1 MDNRLQGGNHMN
13 ILEVIAENKIREAIE
28 KGELDALP
36 CKGKPLKLDDL
47 SHVPEELRAGYTLL
61 KNAGVLPEELQL
73 RKEIVSMQK
82 LIDCCHQEDERDLL
96 IKKLTQK
103 ILRFDLLMDNR
114 KVNSTLS
121 HYKNKIY
128 RKFGGY

>member
-1 MDNRLQGGNHMN
+1 MN
-13 ILEVIAENKIREAIE
+13 ILGVIAENKIREAIE
-28 KGELDALP
+28 RGELDNLP

-47 SHVPEELRAGYTLL
+47 SHIPEELRAAYTLL

-73 RKEIVSMQK
+73 KKEIISLQK
-82 LIDCCHQEDERDLL
+82 LIDFCHQENERDLL
-96 IKKLTQK
+96 MKKLTRK

-114 KVNSTLS
+114 KVNSTLG
-121 HYKNKIY
+121 HYKRKIY